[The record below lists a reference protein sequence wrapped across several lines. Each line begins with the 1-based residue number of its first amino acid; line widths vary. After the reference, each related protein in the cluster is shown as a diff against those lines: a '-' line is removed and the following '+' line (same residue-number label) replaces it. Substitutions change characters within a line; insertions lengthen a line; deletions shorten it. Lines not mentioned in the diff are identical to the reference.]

1 MRAFTHARSGGSS
14 YTEAV
19 ACACSALTGRGAG
32 GIINHSKGAGA
43 KRAARHKKEIRV
55 QNYFNA
61 KWAVHAGIALAAVGA
76 FAGGMHLRPGQ
87 AAGHD
92 LYRAQVAQNPPAET
106 GTGGGLTLTQ
116 FDGQKPPA
124 RTGQALLSPQTV
136 RVQDDTDEASPA
148 STFQDVYTLLH
159 RNYVEGVS
167 SDSKLSHGA
176 ASAMLSSLQDPASR
190 FLEPDEFAEAK
201 REMQGQFAG
210 IGAATDVRL
219 TQTPKT
225 ADDITRDKEHPT
237 NLVYSLVLVSV
248 LPGGPADKAGLK
260 NGDVVTDINGQWVA
274 SYDLVAAQA
283 KQLKAAQDKN
293 DPVALNKIVDALQK
307 KLDNG
312 LTLAQAQS
320 KLRDP
325 KAKPLILAVTRAG
338 TAKPLSVSV
347 TPLSS
352 IAAPPVTGRM
362 LASGDGYIQV
372 GLLDANT
379 ASEFAATLSGLGASV
394 KGLVLDLRGTSGGT
408 PEEAAA
414 IASKVSTITSLGLH
428 LGRGLQTTPIAVR
441 PARAISG
448 PLVVLVDGG
457 TEGPAELLAAALK
470 AGGAK
475 LIGTTTFGDD
485 KDVRTVGLPDGSGF
499 TMTVGQMLTTGG
511 GHFGGIGIAPDV
523 SAPQAGAGD
532 PTLDRAIATLS
543 GRVARAFPAPL

>member
-1 MRAFTHARSGGSS
+1 MTRIRDAKAGQELPLQNS
-14 YTEAV
+14 A
-19 ACACSALTGRGAG
+19 ALTGESAG
-32 GIINHSKGAGA
+32 GIINNSIHANA
-43 KRAARHKKEIRV
+43 KLASEHKKETRV

-61 KWAVHAGIALAAVGA
+61 KWAVRAGVVLAAAGA
-76 FAGGMHLRPGQ
+76 FAGGLTLRPGQ

-92 LYRAQVAQNPPAET
+92 LYRAQVAQSLPPEA
-106 GTGGGLTLTQ
+106 GNGSGLTLTQ

-124 RTGQALLSPQTV
+124 HARQPLMSAQTA
-136 RVQDDTDEASPA
+136 RAADDTDEASPA

-159 RNYVEGVS
+159 RNFVDGIS
-167 SDSKLSHGA
+167 SDAKLSHGA
-176 ASAMLSSLQDPASR
+176 ASAMLSSLQDPAAR

-210 IGAATDVRL
+210 IGAVTDIKL
-219 TQTPKT
+219 TQTPKP

-237 NLVYSLVLVSV
+237 NLIYSLVLVSV

-293 DPVALNKIVDALQK
+293 DPVALNKIVTVLQK
-307 KLDNG
+307 KLDTG
-312 LTLAQAQS
+312 LSLAQAQT

-325 KAKPLILAVTRAG
+325 KAKALTLVVTRAG
-338 TAKPLSVSV
+338 TAQPMTV
-347 TPLSS
+347 TVAPQSN
-352 IAAPPVTGRM
+352 IAAPHVAGRV
-362 LASGDGYIQV
+362 LPSGDGYIQV

-379 ASEFAATLSGLGASV
+379 GSEFGQALSRLGANV

-408 PEEAAA
+408 AEEAAS
-414 IASKVSTITSLGLH
+414 IASKVSTISSLGLR
-428 LGRGLQTTPIAVR
+428 LGKGLQTTPIAVR
-441 PARAISG
+441 PARAING

-457 TEGPAELLAAALK
+457 TEGPAELLASALK

-485 KDVRTVGLPDGSGF
+485 KDVRTVALPDGSGF

-511 GHFGGIGIAPDV
+511 GRYGGVGIVPDV
-523 SAPQAGAGD
+523 SVPHAGAGD
-532 PTLDRAIATLS
+532 PALDRAVSELS
-543 GRVARAFPAPL
+543 GRVARAFAAPA

>member
-1 MRAFTHARSGGSS
+1 
-14 YTEAV
+14 
-19 ACACSALTGRGAG
+19 
-32 GIINHSKGAGA
+32 
-43 KRAARHKKEIRV
+43 V

-61 KWAVHAGIALAAVGA
+61 KWAVHAGITLAAVGA
-76 FAGGMHLRPGQ
+76 FAGGLHLRPGQ
-87 AAGHD
+87 AQGRD
-92 LYRAQVAQNPPAET
+92 LYRAQIAQNPPADA
-106 GTGGGLTLTQ
+106 GDGRGLTLAQ

-124 RTGQALLSPQTV
+124 GATQPLMTPRTL
-136 RVQDDTDEASPA
+136 RVTDDNDEASPA

-159 RNYVEGVS
+159 RNFVDAFPA
-167 SDSKLSHGA
+167 DSKLSHGA

-210 IGAATDVRL
+210 IGAVTDIKL

-237 NLVYSLVLVSV
+237 NLYYSLVLVSV
-248 LPGGPADKAGLK
+248 LPGSPADKAGLK
-260 NGDVVTDINGQWVA
+260 NGDIVTDINGQWVA
-274 SYDLVAAQA
+274 SYDLVSAQA

-293 DPVALNKIVDALQK
+293 DPVALNKIVDVLQK

-325 KAKPLILAVTRAG
+325 KAKVLTLAVTRPG
-338 TAKPLSVSV
+338 IVQPMTVTV
-347 TPLSS
+347 TPQSG
-352 IAAPPVTGRM
+352 IAAPPVSGRM

-379 ASEFAATLSGLGASV
+379 GTKFGQALSGLGANV

-408 PEEAAA
+408 PEEAAV
-414 IASKVSTITSLGLH
+414 IASKVSTVTSLGLR
-428 LGRGLQTTPIAVR
+428 LGKGLQTVPIAVR

-457 TEGPAELLAAALK
+457 TEGPAELLASALK
-470 AGGAK
+470 ASGAK

-485 KDVRTVGLPDGSGF
+485 KDVRTVALPDGSGF
-499 TMTVGQMLTTGG
+499 TMTVGQMLTTTGG
-511 GHFGGIGIAPDV
+511 RFGGVGITPDV
-523 SAPQAGAGD
+523 LVPHTDAGD
-532 PTLDRAIATLS
+532 PALDRAVSEIS
-543 GRVARAFPAPL
+543 GRVAQAPAVPV